1 MTVQWST
8 DPLSDY
14 PRCGDGGHSRSNH
27 LNEPVLQK
35 QGINANHEWLLT
47 QRNYF
52 TITMYLNL
60 DSSVI
65 GYFCHE
71 NRIVNYLKIHIPS
84 NSTILQ

>member
-35 QGINANHEWLLT
+35 QVGLIRQELT
-47 QRNYF
+47 SAQER
-52 TITMYLNL
+52 
-60 DSSVI
+60 D
-65 GYFCHE
+65 
-71 NRIVNYLKIHIPS
+71 
-84 NSTILQ
+84 